1 MFVCVVSH
9 SQEQHHQTAGR
20 KPAAEEWKHPN
31 CAEDTTTFRGT
42 QSHMHSHKSHHCL
55 KTDENFEMVHPAF
68 NISTIIPRTYYKL
81 MHDTADIDVFYLG
94 NPGRCVSGE
103 RHVQTVSSGFGW
115 DVQRCSKA
123 TEGGVSAQ
131 TGQTA
136 PDCVHF
142 FDWVEKIDLTAY
154 VLFLGCGEWAGRPD
168 VHETGNGAR
177 YETSGERYSWKAGQH
192 LSTTYSVFLFEYIY
206 RA

>member
-1 MFVCVVSH
+1 MLLTLYLIRWSLVYVLMKSQCQHECYCQTVYYQLNYSVFLFFVFVCVVSH

-42 QSHMHSHKSHHCL
+42 QSHMHTHKSHHCL
-55 KTDENFEMVHPAF
+55 KTDENFQMVHPAF

-81 MHDTADIDVFYLG
+81 MHDTADIDVINLG

-136 PDCVHF
+136 PDCVF
-142 FDWVEKIDLTAY
+142 VFNFLYWV
-154 VLFLGCGEWAGRPD
+154 
-168 VHETGNGAR
+168 
-177 YETSGERYSWKAGQH
+177 
-192 LSTTYSVFLFEYIY
+192 
-206 RA
+206 